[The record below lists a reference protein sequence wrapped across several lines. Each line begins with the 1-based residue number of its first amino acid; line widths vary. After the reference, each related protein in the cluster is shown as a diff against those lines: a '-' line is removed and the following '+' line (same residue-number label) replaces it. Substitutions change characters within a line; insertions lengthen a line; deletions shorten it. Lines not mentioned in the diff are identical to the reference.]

1 MKMNN
6 RVVLITGA
14 SSGIGLELARQ
25 LMALGNTVIITG
37 RDREKLNSVQALLP
51 GIHTFQSDVS
61 DPESIRSLFLNVS
74 EQFANLDI
82 LINNAG
88 VMRNIRLKNEF
99 ELVNLT
105 QEIDINLNGPIW
117 MIQQF
122 LPLLLKQPESMIVNI
137 SSGLAF
143 VPFPAA
149 PIYSAAKSALHA
161 YTRCLRAQL
170 KQSSVSVVEVA
181 PPGTE
186 TPLYR
191 DEFAQEMKGTKG
203 MEVALLV
210 RLAIKGIEAGKP
222 EIRPGLSNVL
232 KIASRIAPASIF
244 RQMTRMSQLFG

>member
-1 MKMNN
+1 M
-6 RVVLITGA
+6 R
-14 SSGIGLELARQ
+14 
-25 LMALGNTVIITG
+25 
-37 RDREKLNSVQALLP
+37 ALLP

-61 DPESIRSLFLNVS
+61 DPESIRSLFLSIS
-74 EQFANLDI
+74 EQFANLDT

-99 ELVNLT
+99 ELANLT

-122 LPLLLKQPESMIVNI
+122 LPLLLKQPESMIINI

-170 KQSSVSVVEVA
+170 KHSSVSVVEVA
-181 PPGTE
+181 PPGH
-186 TPLYR
+186 
-191 DEFAQEMKGTKG
+191 
-203 MEVALLV
+203 
-210 RLAIKGIEAGKP
+210 
-222 EIRPGLSNVL
+222 
-232 KIASRIAPASIF
+232 
-244 RQMTRMSQLFG
+244 

>member
-37 RDREKLNSVQALLP
+37 RDREKLDSVRASLP

-61 DPESIRSLFLNVS
+61 DPANIRSLFLSIS

-88 VMRNIRLKNEF
+88 VIRNIRLKNAS
-99 ELVNLT
+99 ELVSLT

-149 PIYSAAKSALHA
+149 PIYSASKSALHA

-170 KQSSVSVVEVA
+170 KHSSVSVVEVA

-191 DEFAQEMKGTKG
+191 GEFAQEMKDTKG

-232 KIASRIAPASIF
+232 KIASRIAPGSIF